1 MSDARTRTDEV
12 APGLVRFTID
22 NPPINLLD
30 PDVYAD
36 LRLLVE
42 RMEHDDELR
51 VVVLDSAL
59 DDYFVAHLDVARLD
73 EVPDRPGAAPLATT
87 WPDLVTRIAHAPV
100 VTVASVRGRCRGIGN
115 ELALACDV
123 RFASR
128 ERALFAQPEVGF
140 GVVPG
145 GGGLDW
151 LPAVVGRSRALEIAL
166 GGEDLDAERAE
177 AYGLV
182 NRALPDAE
190 LDGYVDAWAR
200 RVAGFDRPALATVKQ
215 IVNQRS
221 APPGVGDLLQSFAA
235 ISEAIA
241 RPEARARME
250 LMLADGWGRDS
261 SVERDHPALVGDLA
275 ARLGDG
281 STHGAAR

>member
-1 MSDARTRTDEV
+1 
-12 APGLVRFTID
+12 
-22 NPPINLLD
+22 
-30 PDVYAD
+30 
-36 LRLLVE
+36 
-42 RMEHDDELR
+42 
-51 VVVLDSAL
+51 
-59 DDYFVAHLDVARLD
+59 
-73 EVPDRPGAAPLATT
+73 
-87 WPDLVTRIAHAPV
+87 
-100 VTVASVRGRCRGIGN
+100 VRGRCRGIGN

-200 RVAGFDRPALATVKQ
+200 RVAGFDRPALATIKR
-215 IVNQRS
+215 IVNERS
-221 APPGVGDLLQSFAA
+221 APPSVGDLLQSFAA
-235 ISEAIA
+235 ISAAIA
-241 RPEARARME
+241 RPGARARME

-261 SVERDHPALVGDLA
+261 AVERDHPELVGGLA
-275 ARLGDG
+275 ARLAAG
-281 STHGAAR
+281 GAR